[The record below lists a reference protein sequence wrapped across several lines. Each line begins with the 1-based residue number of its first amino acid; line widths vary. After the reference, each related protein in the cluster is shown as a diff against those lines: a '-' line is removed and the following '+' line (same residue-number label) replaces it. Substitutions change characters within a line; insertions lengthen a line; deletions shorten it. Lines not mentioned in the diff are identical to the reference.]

1 MRGATYKRCNCT
13 GPDGRS
19 LGKRCPQL
27 RNSRHGSW
35 YFVVEL
41 PPDAKGR
48 RRQQRR
54 GGFASEREAQVALA
68 TISQQIASQRYVDPS
83 RLTVRDYLLEW
94 LAGKGNLRPS
104 TRRGYRRNIE
114 KHLLPRVGD
123 LQLAALRGTHIERAL
138 RELRDERGIGV
149 ATTRRVFATLRVA
162 LNKAVRQGLI
172 PTNPCAT
179 VELESEVEHRTAA
192 RVWTPAQVR
201 QFLAHARDDRLYALY
216 LLVITSGLR
225 RGEVIALRWD
235 DVDLDAALMLVR
247 RSVVQIGGD
256 IVEGAPKTKHS
267 KRVVPLDDATT
278 AALRAHRRRQAQERL
293 TAGEAWQDQVGR
305 VFTRGDGSGLVPE
318 FVSRTFKTTAA
329 AAGVPVIRFHDLR
342 HTTATLALA
351 GGVAM
356 RVVSE
361 RLGHSTTAITS
372 DLYTKVYD
380 ETAREAAE
388 KIARL
393 IRDEPD
399 DAGAGTA

>member
-1 MRGATYKRCNCT
+1 MRGSTYKRCTCR
-13 GPDGRS
+13 GSDGKPLGRS
-19 LGKRCPQL
+19 CPQL

-35 YFVVEL
+35 YYVVEL
-41 PPDAKGR
+41 PADAKGQ

-54 GGFASEREAQVALA
+54 GGFPSEREAERALA
-68 TISQQIASQRYVDPS
+68 QLSRKIESNRYVDATD
-83 RLTVRDYLLEW
+83 LTVGDFLLAW

-114 KHLLPRVGD
+114 KYLVPRIGQVK
-123 LQLAALRGTHIERAL
+123 LSALHGAQIERAL
-138 RELRDERGIGV
+138 GELRDDRGIGA

-172 PTNPCAT
+172 VNNPCAT
-179 VELESEVEHRTAA
+179 VELESEVEHRKNAS
-192 RVWTPAQVR
+192 VWTPEQVR
-201 QFLAHARDDRLYALY
+201 RFLKHVHHDRLHPLY
-216 LLVITSGLR
+216 LLVVTTGLR

-235 DVDLDAALMLVR
+235 DIDLDACLMLVQ

-267 KRVVPLDDATT
+267 KRVVPIDANTVI
-278 AALRAHRRRQAQERL
+278 ALRAHRRRQAQERL
-293 TAGEAWQDQVGR
+293 TAGPAWQDQVGR
-305 VFTRGDGSGLVPE
+305 VFTRTDGATLVPE
-318 FVSRTFKTTAA
+318 FVSRTFKNQARD
-329 AAGVPVIRFHDLR
+329 AGVPVIRFHDLR

-393 IRDEPD
+393 IASTDD
-399 DAGAGTA
+399 DAGAASG

>member
-1 MRGATYKRCNCT
+1 MRGTTYKRCNCK
-13 GPDGRS
+13 GPDGQP
-19 LGKRCPQL
+19 LGRTCPQL

-35 YFVVEL
+35 YYVVEL

-54 GGFASEREAQVALA
+54 GGYASERDAQRALA
-68 TISQQIASQRYVDPS
+68 AVAQQIAANRYVDPT
-83 RLTVRDYLLEW
+83 RLTVRAYLTEW

-104 TRRGYRRNIE
+104 TRRGYQRNID
-114 KHLLPRVGD
+114 KYLAPRIGD
-123 LQLAALRGTHIERAL
+123 IQLTALHGAQIERAL
-138 RELRDERGIGV
+138 RELREERGIGI

-162 LNKAVRQGLI
+162 LNKAVRQGLLA
-172 PTNPCAT
+172 TNPCLS
-179 VELESEVEHRTAA
+179 VELESEADQRAPAH
-192 RVWTPAQVR
+192 VWTPPQVR
-201 QFLAHARDDRLYALY
+201 RFLAHVHDDRLQALY
-216 LLVITSGLR
+216 LLVVTTGLR

-235 DVDLDAALMLVR
+235 DLDLDAGLMLVQ

-267 KRVVPLDDATT
+267 KRVVPLDEATV

-293 TAGEAWQDQVGR
+293 VAGAAWADQVGR
-305 VFTRGDGSGLVPE
+305 VFTREDGTGLVPE
-318 FVSRTFKTTAA
+318 FVSRTFKAKA
-329 AAGVPVIRFHDLR
+329 SAAGVPVIRFHDLR

-351 GGVAM
+351 GGVSM
-356 RVVSE
+356 RVVSD

-393 IRDEPD
+393 IQPD
-399 DAGAGTA
+399 KDAGTGTA